1 MKTQKVSSLKFRVS
15 SLKFKGSSLRFF
27 KFLNILSF
35 LLLFTSCRNDMSVIN
50 KFIDEETEPD
60 LVGDNIEVLY
70 TDSALLKMRMFA
82 THVRQFSSAAE
93 PRDEFPE
100 GLHVWFYEKTGE
112 VKAEIT
118 ANWAKHDTVTDI
130 WEARDNVVITNSDGR
145 KLETEQFFWEPKKG
159 IVYSEKYT
167 KITDAEGQVATGIKF
182 SANQD
187 FTNAELIKGK
197 ATLIMKDDGTNEN

>member
-1 MKTQKVSSLKFRVS
+1 MKTRI
-15 SLKFKGSSLRFF
+15 RI
-27 KFLNILSF
+27 ILLIIPIFSAVI
-35 LLLFTSCRNDMSVIN
+35 SCRNDMNVIN

-60 LVGDNIEVLY
+60 LVGDNVEVLY
-70 TDSALLKMRMFA
+70 TDSARLKMKMFA
-82 THVRQFSSAAE
+82 THVRQFSSATE

-118 ANWAKHDTVTDI
+118 ANWAKHDIVTDI